1 MLSLTE
7 NIAKNDTFVQFL
19 SKSTYFK
26 ISRPSDVTYIETGVT
41 DLWLEA
47 KGIPATE
54 VKNGLGNQHHA
65 EKLIPKIA
73 LHFRKV
79 RK

>member
-7 NIAKNDTFVQFL
+7 KIAKNDTFVQFL

-47 KGIPATE
+47 QGIPATE
-54 VKNGLGNQHHA
+54 VKHALGNQHHA
-65 EKLIPKIA
+65 EKLIPKIT
-73 LHFRKV
+73 LHFR
-79 RK
+79 